1 MPANA
6 TRLGIASVCVVL
18 AVSVF
23 GPGQASVK
31 AQNPS
36 GATYCTATNQV
47 FWFVHAS
54 DTHVGTSGSTDTT
67 NLNWLV
73 TTGRGVIKPL
83 FTVVTGDLTDS
94 TNGNFLGYPNG
105 PYQAE
110 WTQYRS
116 IVDAAHVTVDDYYD
130 LPGNHDAYNDKNF
143 AYYKANAVQGP
154 VYAAAGQVAWTK
166 DLAGIGT
173 YHFVGVNTADNTGAA
188 FSLTSPYGDHAGLDS
203 TELGALA
210 KDLADTLATSRLTF
224 VFGHHPVTS
233 TGNSSD
239 TYLYYGAPDFIHTLD
254 VYSASAYN
262 YGHVHDNVE
271 TMFKGNSY
279 TGAMAGGGIRYSRVS
294 SLGKDSPNSF
304 SVVSVDCDGVNSVT
318 QPVGTWPVVLITVP
332 VNRYVGAASNPYA
345 YAVPAAAANPVRALV
360 FDPGTVSTVHFRV
373 DGAATWQPMSRVA
386 GTDSQWTGTWDASA
400 VATGEHSIEVAATG
414 GTATRSHLIKVWVA
428 AANRAPIAV
437 NDGYSTANNAK
448 LTVAVPGVLGND
460 SDPDANP
467 LTAQLQAPP
476 AKGTLVFNSNGSFTY
491 TPNSGVTGADTF
503 TYTASD
509 GTAASAPAT
518 VTITLTAPADTVAI
532 TTATYTKKTSTLLVK
547 ATSSAAPS
555 ATLTVVEYG
564 AAMTYNAKTKVYSCQ
579 LTTKTVPASVTVT
592 SSAGGT
598 ATRTVT
604 AK

>member
-6 TRLGIASVCVVL
+6 TRLGLATVCVFL

-23 GPGQASVK
+23 GPGQASLE
-31 AQNPS
+31 AQYPS
-36 GATYCTATNQV
+36 GASYCAATNQV

-54 DTHVGTSGSTDTT
+54 DTHVGTSGSTDST

-73 TTGRGVIKPL
+73 TTGRSVIKPL

-94 TNGNFLGYPNG
+94 TNGNLFGYPNG

-110 WTQYRS
+110 WDQYKS
-116 IVDAAHVTVDDYYD
+116 IVTAAHVTVDDYYD
-130 LPGNHDAYNDKNF
+130 LPGNHDAYNDKYF

-154 VYAAAGQVAWTK
+154 VYAVAGQVAWTK
-166 DLAGIGT
+166 ALPGIGS

-188 FSLTSPYGDHAGLDS
+188 FSLISPYGDHAGLDS
-203 TELGALA
+203 TELAALS
-210 KDLADTLATSRLTF
+210 KDLVANLATSRLTF

-279 TGAMAGGGIRYSRVS
+279 TGTMTGGGIRYARVS

-318 QPVGTWPVVLITVP
+318 QPVGTWPVVLITAP
-332 VNRYVGAASNPYA
+332 VNRYVGTASNPYA
-345 YAVPAAAANPVRALV
+345 YTVPAAAADPIRALV
-360 FDPGTVSTVHFRV
+360 FDPGNVSVVQFRV
-373 DGAATWQPMSRVA
+373 DGATWQPMSRVS
-386 GTDSQWTGTWDASA
+386 GTASQWTGAWDASA
-400 VATGEHSIEVAATG
+400 VATGEHSIEVSATS
-414 GTATRSHLIKVWVA
+414 GTATRSHVIKVWVA
-428 AANRAPIAV
+428 GTNRPPVAV
-437 NDGYSTANNAK
+437 NDTYTTASNAK
-448 LTVAVPGVLGND
+448 LTVAAPGVLGND
-460 SDPDANP
+460 SDPDGNP
-467 LTAQLQAPP
+467 LTAQLQANPT
-476 AKGTLVFNSNGSFTY
+476 KGTLTLNSNGSFTY
-491 TPNSGVTGADTF
+491 TPNTGATGSDTF

-509 GTAASAPAT
+509 GVAVSAPAT
-518 VTITLTAPADTVAI
+518 VTITLTAAVDTVTI
-532 TTATYTKKTSTLLVK
+532 TTATYTKKTTTLLVT

-555 ATLTVVEYG
+555 ATLTVIDYN
-564 AAMTYNAKTKVYSCQ
+564 ATMTYNSRTKVYSYQ
-579 LTTKTVPASVTVT
+579 LKTKSAPVSVTVK

-598 ATRTVT
+598 ATKTVT
-604 AK
+604 PK